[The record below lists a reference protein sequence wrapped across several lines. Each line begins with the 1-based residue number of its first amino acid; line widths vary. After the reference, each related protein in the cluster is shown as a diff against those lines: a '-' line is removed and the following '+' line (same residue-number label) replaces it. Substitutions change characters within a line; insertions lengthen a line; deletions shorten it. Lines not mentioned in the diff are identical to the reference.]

1 MIRDTDTHKR
11 PGERTY
17 GNAVDSDL
25 ASLRKGR
32 EFAVERQ
39 KLGEDVSALLA
50 YYDERIARLLHV
62 R

>member
-1 MIRDTDTHKR
+1 MIRDTDTTRK

-25 ASLRKGR
+25 AALRKSR
-32 EFAVERQ
+32 EFALERQ
-39 KLGEDVSALLA
+39 KLGDDVSALLA